1 MLLRLIKSATNQDKR
16 KIMKIFKTGIRFL
29 SFLSF
34 LVVAGTLLLS
44 CKKTAYTEFD
54 KDDLNKI
61 LEYSIANVPQSIK
74 AAISQT
80 ENTITVYI
88 PYYVAV
94 DFLVAKIKID
104 EGAQLFDSLNNPV
117 DLQGE
122 GDPVPVGVSTKYKV
136 KSSDGKERVYTLIQ
150 EVLPFTKPLVV
161 TYSDP
166 LGTDGFLTKTVHT
179 RFEILGN
186 FESVSKSAK
195 MILKNR
201 STGVEYDNFMSV
213 NDVQVG
219 NVNYSMSL
227 NVLPGALA
235 GDYDVTIEHQGRTSN
250 LPPLR
255 LYYNIGTSGYWS
267 STTTYAA
274 GDTIVFNALGFNGE
288 SYDGVFIG
296 LEKMYLKIDSDYL
309 WGKPAGFTDA
319 YDKKRIDMK
328 IVEWNRTQVK
338 AIFPDIPV
346 GQYSASVDWSAFFPG
361 KKFCA
366 FGFYFDFDSQTNWG
380 KDVLLSAPSSTFQ
393 VKAKTN

>member
-1 MLLRLIKSATNQDKR
+1 MRILR
-16 KIMKIFKTGIRFL
+16 TGICFL
-29 SFLSF
+29 I
-34 LVVAGTLLLS
+34 VAGTLLLS
-44 CKKTAYTEFD
+44 CKKTEYTQYD
-54 KDDLNKI
+54 KEDLNKI

-88 PYYVAV
+88 PYYVSV

-104 EGAQLFDSLNNPV
+104 EGAQLLDSLNNPI
-117 DLQGE
+117 DLKEEGE
-122 GDPVPVGVSTKYKV
+122 PVPVGASIKYKV
-136 KSSDGKERVYTLIQ
+136 KSSNGKERIYTLKQ

-166 LGTDGFLTKTVHT
+166 LGSDGFLTKTVHT
-179 RFEILGN
+179 RFDILGN
-186 FESVSKSAK
+186 FESVNKSAK
-195 MILKNR
+195 VILKNR
-201 STGVEYDNFMSV
+201 STGVEYDHFMTV

-219 NVNYSMSL
+219 NANYTMSL
-227 NVLPGALA
+227 NILPEALA
-235 GDYDVTIEHQGRTSN
+235 GEYDARIEHQGRTGA
-250 LPPLR
+250 LPPIR

-274 GDTIVFNALGFNGE
+274 GDTIVFNALGFHGQ
-288 SYDGVFIG
+288 SYDGVYIG
-296 LEKMYLKIDSDYL
+296 LKKMYLKIDSDYL
-309 WGKPAGFTDA
+309 WGKPDGFTEA
-319 YDKKRIDMK
+319 YDKKKIDMK
-328 IVEWNRTQVK
+328 IVSWNRTQVK
-338 AIFPDIPV
+338 AIFPDIPA

-393 VKAKTN
+393 VKAKAN